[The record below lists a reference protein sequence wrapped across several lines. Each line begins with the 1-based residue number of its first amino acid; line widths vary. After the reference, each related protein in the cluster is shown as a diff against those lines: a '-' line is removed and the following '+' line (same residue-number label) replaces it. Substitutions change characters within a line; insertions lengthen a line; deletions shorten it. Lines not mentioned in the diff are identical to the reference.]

1 MVHKSLA
8 NMHKKGKRKKSFIN
22 KQKHSTY
29 FFDRNIISSESFK
42 NSENFNVFS
51 RNFFLM
57 PAHVFPPKKK
67 IDYNST

>member
-1 MVHKSLA
+1 
-8 NMHKKGKRKKSFIN
+8 MHKKGKRKKSFIN

-57 PAHVFPPKKK
+57 HGHVFPPKK
-67 IDYNST
+67 IDYNNT